1 MVKALDRKLLRD
13 LLRLKGQVL
22 TIALVVACG
31 VATFLTFVGAFRSLR
46 SAEDEFYRATRFADV
61 FAQCVRAP
69 EEVAGQLSA
78 IPGVASLET
87 RVAAPVTFDMP
98 GYEEPI
104 RGLLLSLPRT
114 MSTPM
119 IREGSLPASADEA
132 LVNEAFARAH
142 KLRPGATVSA
152 LVEGRMRTFRVSG
165 LAQSPEYVFAM
176 TPGAAAVD
184 DARFGILWADRAAVA
199 AARGMEG
206 AFNDVVMRLAPDA
219 SERAVLAS
227 VDRVLQPYGGF
238 PAVGRDD
245 QSSHHF
251 VTRELNELKTWAI
264 ILPIIF
270 VGVAAFLL
278 NIVLARLIGTQREQ
292 IAALKAFGYGNG
304 RVGGHYLQMIAV
316 IVALGTLLG
325 TGLGWYLGTG
335 LTAQYTKYFRFPSL
349 LYRLEAPMVISALV
363 MTLALAAVGGF
374 SAIRGAVRL
383 SPAEAMRPPS
393 PARYRRSLVERIGLA
408 VLLSNI
414 GRIVSRNLGRR
425 PLRAIASVVGVGFA
439 TAIIAV
445 GLFFG
450 DAVDTLIKHLFGE
463 VFRDDVTVVFRA
475 PVDSSAVSELRHVEG
490 VLHVEPTRMIPV
502 RVMAGHRDKRVVLFA
517 LPAGV
522 TLRSVRTVEGQAVAV
537 PGTGV
542 MLNATL
548 ATSLGVGMGDKVSLE
563 VLDGAHPIREATVTG
578 LVDEMFGLTAYMQLD
593 ALHRLI
599 GEQESISS
607 ALLAVD
613 PRSIER
619 TVAELKSKPA
629 VMAINRRDAT
639 LKAFRDT
646 SAGWMLLV
654 STILSAF
661 AGTIAFG
668 VVYNTARI
676 NLAERERELAS
687 LRVLGF
693 TVGEITTIFA
703 GELVTLVLLGIPLG
717 FLIGRGIITLI
728 LTLLSSEAYRFPSDL
743 HASSLAVAALIVGAS
758 ALASALIV
766 RRKLDRLDLVAVLK
780 TRD

>member
-1 MVKALDRKLLRD
+1 MVRALDRKLLRD

-98 GYEEPI
+98 GYDEPI
-104 RGLLLSLPRT
+104 RGFLLSLPRT

-119 IREGSLPASADEA
+119 IREGSAPSSADEA

-142 KLRPGATVSA
+142 KLRPGAVVRA

-176 TPGAAAVD
+176 TPGSAAVD

-199 AARGMEG
+199 ATRGMEG
-206 AFNDVVMRLAPDA
+206 AFNDVVIRLAPDA

-251 VTRELNELKTWAI
+251 VTRELDELRTWAI

-304 RVGGHYLQMIAV
+304 RIGGHYLQMITV
-316 IVALGTLLG
+316 IVALGTVIG
-325 TGLGWYLGTG
+325 TGLGWYLGAG

-349 LYRLEAPMVISALV
+349 VYRMEGPLVISALV
-363 MTLALAAVGGF
+363 MTLALAALGGF

-393 PARYRRSLVERIGLA
+393 PARYRRSLLERVGLSF
-408 VLLSNI
+408 LLSNL

-425 PLRAIASVVGVGFA
+425 PLRAVASVLGVGFA

-450 DAVDTLIKHLFGE
+450 DAVDTLMKHLFGE

-475 PVDSSAVSELRHVEG
+475 PVDSSALSELRHVEG
-490 VLHVEPTRMIPV
+490 VLNVEPTRMVPV
-502 RVMAGHRDKRVVLFA
+502 RMTAGHRDKRVVLFA
-517 LPAGV
+517 LPEGA
-522 TLRSVRTVEGQAVAV
+522 TLRSVRTVDGQAVAI
-537 PGTGV
+537 PKTGV
-542 MLNATL
+542 MLNVTL
-548 ATSLGVGMGDKVSLE
+548 ASSLGVGVGDRVSLE
-563 VLDGAHPIREATVTG
+563 ILDGAHPIRDAKVSA

-593 ALHRLI
+593 ALHELI
-599 GEQESISS
+599 GEQESISA

-613 PRSIER
+613 PRTIDR
-619 TVAELKSKPA
+619 TVAALKSKPA

-654 STILSAF
+654 SAILSAF

-717 FLIGRGIITLI
+717 FLIGRGIVTLI
-728 LTLLSSEAYRFPSDL
+728 LTLLASEAYRFPAEM
-743 HASSLAVAALIVGAS
+743 HASSLAVATVIVAVS

-766 RRKLDRLDLVAVLK
+766 RRKLDRLDMVAVLK